1 MDAVD
6 WAQFE
11 ASDRELAAHVQFRLT
26 RGLSYLSTVR
36 PDGYPRVH
44 PVGVHV
50 RSGQLVV
57 PMKPTSPKGADI
69 RRDGRFAL
77 HCAVEDNQGG
87 GGEVLVTGVG
97 TEIAAPDDFA
107 ERGWIAFHLRIA
119 EVLSVRH
126 PAHEDRPLITRWRPG

>member
-6 WAQFE
+6 WAHFE
-11 ASDRELAAHVQFRLT
+11 ASNGELAEHVQRRLT
-26 RGLSYLSTVR
+26 RGLCYLSTIR
-36 PDGYPRVH
+36 PDGFPRVH

-50 RSGQLVV
+50 RSGQLMV
-57 PMKPTSPKGADI
+57 PMTPTSPKGADI
-69 RRDGRFAL
+69 RRNGCFAL

-97 TEIAAPDDFA
+97 SEIDAPDDFT
-107 ERGWIAFHLRIA
+107 EGGWIAFHLRIA

-126 PAHEDRPLITRWRPG
+126 PPHEDRPVVTRWSPG